1 MLVPYVLLALAIA
14 SEVVGTSLLR
24 SAEGFTRLWPTL
36 GCLGAYAFAIL
47 LLSRVVRDLPV
58 GVTYAIWSG
67 VGTVL
72 VVAISVT
79 FLGDAFTWQVGTGV
93 TLVVAG
99 VVLLNLAGSH
109 A

>member
-1 MLVPYVLLALAIA
+1 VLVPYALLVLAIV

-24 SAEGFTRLWPTL
+24 STEGFTRLGPTL
-36 GCLGAYAFAIL
+36 GCLGAYAFAVL
-47 LLSRVVRDLPV
+47 LLSRIVRDLPV

-79 FLGDAFTWQVGTGV
+79 VLGDALTWQVGVGV
-93 TLVVAG
+93 AMVVGG
-99 VVLLNLAGSH
+99 VVLLNLSGSH